1 MTINRKTLISILAAN
16 AVVAIGCI
24 AGMGWMYHAVR
35 AYERANN
42 VSILSPGCDKTARN
56 SSRGKGGERAVRKT
70 SGKHPLAG
78 KLTHRVMEGEDV
90 VSIAIAYGVSP
101 SQIIAVNDLAEP
113 DAIRPGDVLTL
124 PAGAT
129 PPNGFASGRGALP
142 DGASVAISADTNAV
156 ARAPQQMKVVNVSYD
171 GETKLDVQLAERPEM
186 DVVRRYVRVAPMD
199 EGTVSFR
206 YSAKY
211 NHRTDAF
218 EPHLIVTGD
227 FAFRT
232 NITMVIR
239 KGLPIYGKGLNP
251 AAPGSLSCLVFR
263 MTSCILSWFLAA

>member
-16 AVVAIGCI
+16 VVVAIGCI
-24 AGMGWMYHAVR
+24 AGMGWMYRAVR

-42 VSILSPGCDKTARN
+42 VSILSPGGGNTARN
-56 SSRGKGGERAVRKT
+56 DSQGMGGENAAQTT
-70 SGKHPLAG
+70 SK
-78 KLTHRVMEGEDV
+78 D
-90 VSIAIAYGVSP
+90 
-101 SQIIAVNDLAEP
+101 DLAS
-113 DAIRPGDVLTL
+113 RLT
-124 PAGAT
+124 
-129 PPNGFASGRGALP
+129 LP

-211 NHRTDAF
+211 NHRADAF

-239 KGLPIYGKGLNP
+239 KGLPIYGKGLGRAGGKRDP
-251 AAPGSLSCLVFR
+251 
-263 MTSCILSWFLAA
+263 